1 MFRTSII
8 LKNARED
15 KDLTVAE
22 VSKKLKISPKY
33 IEAIESETRSCFP
46 AEPYCSLIVK
56 DYATFLGLNGD
67 DIISLFRRDFATI
80 SQSSSPISQ
89 KYSLTP
95 QLFFKFGITLT
106 LLIFVSYVV
115 NEYIKYNRPPPLKVN
130 WPETTTLPV
139 SSKIEITGTT
149 DPESSIRINDDL
161 IIVDQFGNFK
171 KVVNITAREQ
181 KILVQ
186 AKSHSGKQTQSE
198 KIYRSE

>member
-15 KDLTVAE
+15 KDLTIAE

-56 DYATFLGLNGD
+56 DYATFLGLNGE
-67 DIISLFRRDFATI
+67 DIISLFRRDFAVKSHKTTH
-80 SQSSSPISQ
+80 QNPQ
-89 KYSLTP
+89 YSLTP
-95 QLFFKFGITLT
+95 QLFFKFGISLT
-106 LLIFVSYVV
+106 ILIFLGYVV

-130 WPETTTLPV
+130 WPSDSDLTL
-139 SSKIEITGTT
+139 SSKIEVTGST
-149 DPESSIRINDDL
+149 DPESSVRINNDL

-171 KVVNITAREQ
+171 KIISLSTTEQ
-181 KILVQ
+181 KIIIE
-186 AKSHSGKQTQSE
+186 AKSHSGKQTLTE
-198 KIYRSE
+198 KTYRSQ